1 MVIFWLL
8 PLESLFFPFE
18 ALQTYFMFVNVQ
30 SSTTIITVII
40 PFAQVSFSQIYT
52 FSHIELEKTSNIR
65 LEAYGKIMI
74 R

>member
-1 MVIFWLL
+1 
-8 PLESLFFPFE
+8 
-18 ALQTYFMFVNVQ
+18 MFVNVQ

-40 PFAQVSFSQIYT
+40 PFVQVSFSQIYT